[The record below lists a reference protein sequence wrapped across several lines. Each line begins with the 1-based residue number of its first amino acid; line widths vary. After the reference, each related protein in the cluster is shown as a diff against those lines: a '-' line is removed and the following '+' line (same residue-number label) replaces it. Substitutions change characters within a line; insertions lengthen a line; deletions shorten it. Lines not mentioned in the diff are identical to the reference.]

1 MRINGTGEPSSN
13 RMKLC
18 LLAGLAMFVAPYP
31 SAAQASAA
39 YTISTIVGTGTAGF
53 AGDGGPAVSAQINN
67 PCALALDGSGN
78 LYIGDELNY
87 RIRKA
92 TTDGNISTAAGNGT
106 AGDTGATGA
115 GGAATS
121 AEIRVAC
128 GMVLDKSGNLI
139 FSDTTNH
146 EVKKISTSGT
156 ITIIAGNG
164 TGGYAGDLA
173 AATQAELNNPLGLA
187 IDAAGNLYIADS
199 GNHVIRILTTD
210 GNINTF
216 AGNGN
221 PGYGGD
227 GGPSGPAQLSNPTGL
242 AMDAAGNLYVAD
254 SDNGVIRKITP
265 GGTVISTFAGNG
277 FNSYGG
283 DGGPA
288 TQAALDHP
296 RSVAV
301 DAAGNLYIAD
311 TLNSRIRVVTPDGK
325 INTIAGTGTLG
336 SAGDGGPALQA
347 QLFFPTAVTLNAA
360 GNIYI
365 ADTQN
370 SMVRLLTPGVAPG
383 AAPTINNIISATEF
397 GAFPDVAPGSWIEVH
412 GTNLASET
420 RLWTAADFSG
430 LNAPVSLDHV
440 AVTIAGQN
448 AFVYAISPNQ
458 VNVQVPSN
466 VGPGPQP
473 VVVTTPGG
481 TSNSLPL
488 TIKTTQPGLYA
499 PTTLLAAGNQYTA
512 EFNDATETFVMPA
525 GAVSGL
531 NSRPAHAGDV
541 IVLWGT
547 GFGAVSPNIFAG
559 QVVQQYN
566 SLMTPVQF
574 SVGGIPATTLY
585 AGLAPD
591 EIGLY
596 QFDLLVPNV
605 APGSAV
611 PVTFNQG
618 GVAGAQTLYIAV
630 E

>member
-1 MRINGTGEPSSN
+1 
-13 RMKLC
+13 MKFC
-18 LLAGLAMFVAPYP
+18 LLAGMALFVAPYP
-31 SAAQASAA
+31 SAAQAPGA
-39 YTISTIVGTGTAGF
+39 YTISTVAGTTAGF

-87 RIRKA
+87 RIRKL
-92 TTDGNISTAAGNGT
+92 TTDGNISTVAGTGT
-106 AGDTGATGA
+106 AGDSGA

-121 AEIRVAC
+121 AAIRVPC
-128 GMVLDKSGNLI
+128 GMALDGSGNLI
-139 FSDTTNH
+139 FADTTNH
-146 EVKKISTSGT
+146 EIKKISTSGT
-156 ITIIAGNG
+156 ITTIAGTG
-164 TGGYAGDLA
+164 TGGYVGDLHP
-173 AATQAELNNPLGLA
+173 ATQAQLNNPTGVAL
-187 IDAAGNLYIADS
+187 DAAGNIYVADS
-199 GNHVIRILTTD
+199 GNHVIRILTLD

-221 PGYGGD
+221 PGYFGD
-227 GGPSGPAQLSNPTGL
+227 GGPAAGTAQLNDPTGL

-254 SDNGVIRKITP
+254 TDNGVIRKITP
-265 GGTVISTFAGNG
+265 GGSLITTIAGNG
-277 FNSYGG
+277 FNSYSG
-283 DGGPA
+283 DGNPA
-288 TQAALDHP
+288 TKAALDHP
-296 RSVAV
+296 RAVSV
-301 DAAGNLYIAD
+301 DPAGNLFIAD
-311 TLNSRIRVVTPDGK
+311 TLNSRIRVVTPDGM

-347 QLFFPTAVTLNAA
+347 QMFFPTAVRVSAA
-360 GNIYI
+360 GNIYV

-370 SMVRLLTPGVAPG
+370 SKVRLLTPGVPAG
-383 AAPTINNIISATEF
+383 ASPTISSIVSATEF
-397 GAFPDVAPGSWIEVH
+397 GAFPSVAPGSWIEVH
-412 GTNLASET
+412 GANIATES

-430 LNAPVSLDHV
+430 ANAPVSLDHV
-440 AVTIAGQN
+440 SVTIAGQN

-473 VVVTTPGG
+473 VTVTTPGG
-481 TSNSLPL
+481 TSNSLSV
-488 TIKTTQPGLYA
+488 TINSTQPGLYA
-499 PTTLLAAGNQYTA
+499 PAALLAGGNQYSA

-531 NSRPAHAGDV
+531 SSRAAHAGDV

-547 GFGAVSPNIFAG
+547 GFGAVSPNIYAG
-559 QVVQQYN
+559 QVVQEFN

-574 SVGGIPATTLY
+574 SVGGVPATTLY

-596 QFDLLVPNV
+596 QFNLVVPNV

-618 GVAGAQTLYIAV
+618 GTAGAQTLYIAV
-630 E
+630 Q